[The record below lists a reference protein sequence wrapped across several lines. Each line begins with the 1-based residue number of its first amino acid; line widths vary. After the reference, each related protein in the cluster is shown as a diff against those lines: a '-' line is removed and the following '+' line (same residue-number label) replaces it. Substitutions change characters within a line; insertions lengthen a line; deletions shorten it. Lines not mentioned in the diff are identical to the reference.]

1 MLRWFSF
8 ENSILDEKI
17 IVKLIYG
24 ESKYAPNIQMLNIMS
39 NFDVE
44 KFELYIYKAMEVLLS
59 VRIIEFINSFNILK
73 AIRL

>member
-1 MLRWFSF
+1 
-8 ENSILDEKI
+8 
-17 IVKLIYG
+17 
-24 ESKYAPNIQMLNIMS
+24 MS